1 MDIILPVDLI
11 KSNIMFNFLI
21 GFIAGYLIS
30 EFELGTKIVKFFK
43 NLFDKQ

>member
-21 GFIAGYLIS
+21 GFIAGYLVS

-43 NLFDKQ
+43 NLFNKQ

>member
-21 GFIAGYLIS
+21 GFIVGYLVS

-43 NLFDKQ
+43 NLFNK